1 MHLLLKS
8 LILFIL
14 PFSVIAEEFLPSNIY
29 QLDSRFAHHVI
40 VVEKSTHK
48 LYVFEN
54 SDSRP
59 KLIKTYRIAT
69 GKISGDKQV
78 QGDEKTPEGVYIFKK
93 FRPAKELLASYGDY
107 ALIYG
112 AGAFTTNYPNV
123 MDVRAGK
130 TGGGIW
136 LHSANDDSRVDK
148 RFVSR
153 GCVVAMDAD
162 LKEVSN
168 YIDLGNTPVVIVQNL
183 QYLNKDT
190 WIKNREKISSVV
202 HTWATSWKEKN
213 FNEYISQYSR
223 NEFFNPRKGNFSQ
236 YKRYKKAIFSRTET
250 PEISFS
256 NISILSHQEYA
267 VVTLEQDY
275 TSKLIQDVG
284 KKILYLKK
292 DENYNWKIV
301 AEQWHKL
308 EQKQYMAFVPSPRFF
323 NENQEALVQSQERKT
338 SNIKEN

>member
-1 MHLLLKS
+1 MHLLMKS
-8 LILFIL
+8 LILFLI
-14 PFSVIAEEFLPSNIY
+14 PFSVVAEEFLPSNIY
-29 QLDSRFAHHVI
+29 QLDSRFTHHII

-54 SDSRP
+54 EDSKP
-59 KLIKTYRIAT
+59 KLLKTYKIAT
-69 GKISGDKQV
+69 GKITGDKKV
-78 QGDEKTPEGVYIFKK
+78 QGDEKTPEGIYIFKK
-93 FRPAKELLASYGDY
+93 FRPAKDLLASYGDY

-168 YIDLGNTPVVIVQNL
+168 YIDLENTPVVIVQNL
-183 QYLNKDT
+183 TYLNLDT
-190 WIKNREKISSVV
+190 WNQNKNKISGVV
-202 HTWATSWKEKN
+202 HTWAKAWKEKN
-213 FNEYISQYSR
+213 FEEYISQYSKK
-223 NEFFNPRKGNFSQ
+223 EFYNARKGNYSQ
-236 YKRYKKAIFSRTET
+236 YRRYKKAIFSRTEK
-250 PEISFS
+250 PEINFS
-256 NISILSHQEYA
+256 NISILSHEDYA

-275 TSKLIQDVG
+275 KSKVIQDVG
-284 KKILYLKK
+284 KKVLYLKK

-308 EQKQYMAFVPSPRFF
+308 ENEQVMAFVPSPRFF
-323 NENQEALVQSQERKT
+323 NESQDALVQSQDRKT
-338 SNIKEN
+338 SNVKEN